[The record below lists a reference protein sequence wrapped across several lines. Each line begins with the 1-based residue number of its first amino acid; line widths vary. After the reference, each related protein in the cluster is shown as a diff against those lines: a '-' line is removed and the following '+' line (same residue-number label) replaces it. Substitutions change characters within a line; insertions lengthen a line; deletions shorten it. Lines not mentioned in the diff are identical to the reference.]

1 MVALVKLGDAAL
13 TAIGSILPA
22 GKIFL
27 NSSSNSLK
35 GVEKWAPA
43 DSFCLMLAALSFS
56 VDGKASKEEQ
66 DYLEKVCNCPR
77 GG

>member
-43 DSFCLMLAALSFS
+43 DSFCLR
-56 VDGKASKEEQ
+56 
-66 DYLEKVCNCPR
+66 KV
-77 GG
+77 